1 MKKTLAFVLTFLML
15 LTLAVPALGA
25 EKQGSDIPN
34 IYLQGQGEY
43 IYLPDGTPLFD
54 GGDLPD
60 GFLSEA
66 VQGCMPYFKDAIK
79 NDDEES
85 WAAYREKF
93 MEYFRPVFCK
103 YALDKNGEASDNSD
117 IRWQGWK
124 SQPNTDEV
132 RASKFSDGTYRFR
145 SFNFYQDW
153 RRDPIENAGRLNT
166 YIENVKIATG
176 SAKVNL
182 IGRCEGA
189 NVILA
194 YLAEYGYGSTNCVE
208 LYVQSA
214 NGVDLENALF
224 ANKMEFDG
232 AALRRFK
239 ETNDLYEDMT
249 NGLDQT
255 IVELIDAALEMT
267 SDTMLLDA
275 GLAGIQALAPKIYK
289 ELIVYVLR
297 ESYGTMPGIW
307 SLVGPDY
314 YQDARKGVFSGYEE
328 KYACLLEKLDNYDA
342 KVRQRLVEIIDGAVA
357 AGVKVANFPKYGDF
371 QVQPICDTNNEIGDN
386 SVSLKF
392 ASFGATT
399 AKYGSTLSDKYIA
412 NAKKNGT
419 DKYISPDKMVD
430 ASTVPASIR
439 DTTWF
444 IYGSEHRQFPDIIHE
459 FMFKFLKA
467 DGNLTVFNDESA
479 PQYMVYSGSE
489 RDHTD
494 TIVPMKEENAA
505 TLDSG
510 NIVFK
515 NVNWKDMFMRFF
527 KTVLNFLKAFLAKR
541 SAA

>member
-1 MKKTLAFVLTFLML
+1 MKKTLAFVLTFIML

-34 IYLQGQGEY
+34 IYLQGQGAY
-43 IYLPDGTPLFD
+43 LYLPDNTPIYE

-66 VQGCMPYFKDAIK
+66 VQGCMPYFKDAIM

-85 WAAYREKF
+85 WAAYRAKF
-93 MEYFRPVFCK
+93 MEYFRPYFCK
-103 YALDKNGEASDNSD
+103 YALDKNGD
-117 IRWQGWK
+117 
-124 SQPNTDEV
+124 P
-132 RASKFSDGTYRFR
+132 SDGSHVSWDGSIKGEGKYGDGSYKIR
-145 SFNFYQDW
+145 SFDFTQDW
-153 RRDPIENAGRLNT
+153 RLDPIVNAAKLEE
-166 YIENVKIATG
+166 YIQKVKAATG
-176 SAKVNL
+176 SNKVNL
-182 IGRCEGA
+182 VGRCEGA

-194 YLAEYGYGSTNCVE
+194 YLALCEDKPADKYADINCVE

-224 ANKMEFDG
+224 ANKMEFDS

-239 ETNDLYEDMT
+239 ETNDLYDGMT
-249 NGLDQT
+249 KNMDQA
-255 IVELIDAALEMT
+255 IVELIDSALEMT

-275 GLAGIQALAPKIYK
+275 GLAGIQVLAPKIYK

-328 KYACLLEKLDNYDA
+328 KYAGLLEKLDNYDA
-342 KVRQRLVEIIDGAVA
+342 KVRQRLVEILDSAVA
-357 AGVKVANFPKYGDF
+357 GGVKVANFSKYGDF
-371 QVQPICDTNNEIGDN
+371 QVQPLCDTNNEIGDN

-412 NAKKNGT
+412 NSKKNGT

-439 DTTWF
+439 DTSWF
-444 IYGSEHRQFPDIIHE
+444 IYGSEHRKFPNIIHD
-459 FMFKFLKA
+459 FMMKFLRA
-467 DGNLTVFNDESA
+467 NGNMTVFSDPSA
-479 PQYMVYSGSE
+479 PQYMFYEGE
-489 RDHTD
+489 EDNGD
-494 TIVPMKEENAA
+494 TLVPMAKENAPV
-505 TLDSG
+505 LESG
-510 NIVFK
+510 QVNFK
-515 NVNWKDMFMRFF
+515 KVDWKDMFMRFF

>member
-1 MKKTLAFVLTFLML
+1 
-15 LTLAVPALGA
+15 
-25 EKQGSDIPN
+25 
-34 IYLQGQGEY
+34 
-43 IYLPDGTPLFD
+43 
-54 GGDLPD
+54 
-60 GFLSEA
+60 
-66 VQGCMPYFKDAIK
+66 
-79 NDDEES
+79 
-85 WAAYREKF
+85 
-93 MEYFRPVFCK
+93 
-103 YALDKNGEASDNSD
+103 
-117 IRWQGWK
+117 
-124 SQPNTDEV
+124 
-132 RASKFSDGTYRFR
+132 
-145 SFNFYQDW
+145 
-153 RRDPIENAGRLNT
+153 
-166 YIENVKIATG
+166 
-176 SAKVNL
+176 
-182 IGRCEGA
+182 
-189 NVILA
+189 
-194 YLAEYGYGSTNCVE
+194 
-208 LYVQSA
+208 
-214 NGVDLENALF
+214 
-224 ANKMEFDG
+224 
-232 AALRRFK
+232 
-239 ETNDLYEDMT
+239 
-249 NGLDQT
+249 
-255 IVELIDAALEMT
+255 
-267 SDTMLLDA
+267 
-275 GLAGIQALAPKIYK
+275 
-289 ELIVYVLR
+289 
-297 ESYGTMPGIW
+297 MPGIW

-328 KYACLLEKLDNYDA
+328 KYARLLEKLDNYDA

-386 SVSLKF
+386 SVSFKF

-444 IYGSEHRQFPDIIHE
+444 IYGSEHRQFPDIIHD